1 MKLFQTIATWSLSTG
16 LVLAAEPKK
25 HDISDFDWSVLEPSA
40 SLKYQPCYD
49 GHKCAKLL
57 VPLDWLNSSNP
68 ARVTLAVIARPAVV
82 DETDPS
88 FGGTVFT
95 NPGGLSASGIKL
107 VLDLGEQTQKILD
120 GNKKYE
126 ILSFD
131 PRGVGLST
139 PNADCFRDEYT
150 RNGYLLEDRLL
161 GKPDSAPEILKR
173 KFAQAA
179 MVGKL
184 CEATDATE
192 NIRKFMSTSSVA
204 RDMVQIVDIL
214 AEMRNETATRDETL
228 EDVQIPLDS
237 HRNAKQTATPR
248 IQYWGFSYGTVL
260 GNTFSSMFPGRV
272 GRMIL
277 EAVEDPVDYYNATWI
292 LNLKDTQKAL
302 DYLWDTCFE
311 GGTRCPL
318 YDPTDKAPADI
329 ERKVR
334 NLMGRLDE
342 NPEVYIS
349 PDTVTTIT
357 KQDII
362 FRIFVPLYNP
372 MDDFPDIAA
381 TLADA
386 LAGNFTRLVQHLKI
400 PKPTDSCPSRQ
411 PSAYTYPWVKE
422 AQHAIACG
430 DGEPQV
436 DMTIEKFQE
445 YLGVLKKDSPDF
457 GGFWSAIRLACSG
470 WRIRANYTFS
480 GPWVTPKHDPSGVDG
495 KPAAPL
501 LLVSSLIDP
510 VTPLANA
517 YEVAKGHPGSVVLI
531 QDNVGHGTIE
541 TPGKCRDEFIKAYME
556 TGQLPDKKD
565 VFCKADCKPFQECP
579 GHEVGLGSRSSLRSY
594 EL

>member
-1 MKLFQTIATWSLSTG
+1 MKLLQTVAIWSLSTG
-16 LVLAAEPKK
+16 LVLAAEPNK
-25 HDISDFDWSVLEPSA
+25 HEISDFDWSVLEPSA
-40 SLKYQPCYD
+40 TLKYKPCYD
-49 GHKCAKLL
+49 GHKCAKLQ
-57 VPLDWLNSSNP
+57 VPLDWLNTSNP

-95 NPGGLSASGIKL
+95 NPGGPSGSGIRL
-107 VLDLGEQTQKILD
+107 VLTLGGQTQKILD

-150 RNGYLLEDRLL
+150 RNGYLLEDRSM
-161 GKPDSAPEILKR
+161 GKPDAGPEILKR
-173 KFAQAA
+173 KFAHAA
-179 MVGKL
+179 MVGQL
-184 CEATDATE
+184 CKARDATE
-192 NIRKFMSTSSVA
+192 NIRGFMSTSSVA
-204 RDMVQIVDIL
+204 RDMVQIVDVL
-214 AEMRNETATRDETL
+214 AEMRNETDIRDGTF
-228 EDVQIPLDS
+228 EDVQIPLGS
-237 HRNAKQTATPR
+237 RKKEKQAATPR

-260 GNTFSSMFPGRV
+260 GNTFASMFPGRV

-277 EAVEDPVDYYNATWI
+277 EAVDDPVDYYNGTWI

-302 DYLWDTCFE
+302 DHFWDTCFE
-311 GGTRCPL
+311 AGTRCALFNSTNKTPEE
-318 YDPTDKAPADI
+318 I

-334 NLMGRLDE
+334 NLIDRLE
-342 NPEVYIS
+342 HTPEVYIS
-349 PDTVTTIT
+349 KDTVTTIT
-357 KQDII
+357 KQDVLNRLFI
-362 FRIFVPLYNP
+362 PLYNP
-372 MDDFPDIAA
+372 MDDFPDLAS

-386 LAGNFTRLVQHLKI
+386 LAGNFTRLVQHLNI
-400 PKPTDSCPSRQ
+400 PKPADSCPSRE
-411 PSAYTYPWVKE
+411 PSPYTYPWGKE

-430 DGEPQV
+430 DGDPQS
-436 DMTIEKFQE
+436 DMTVERFQE
-445 YLGVLKKDSPDF
+445 YIDVLKADSPDF

-470 WRIRANYTFS
+470 WRIRPNYTFS

-495 KPAAPL
+495 KPSAPL
-501 LLVSSLIDP
+501 LLVSSLLDP

-541 TPGKCRDEFIKAYME
+541 TPGKCRDEFIRAYME
-556 TGQLPDKKD
+556 TGELPDKKD

-579 GHEVGLGSRSSLRSY
+579 GHEAGSKSLFRSY